1 MNFRQFMLLED
12 NAGLARQ
19 LGDIYSMLQDLD
31 GIADKK
37 NQATIVA
44 TNNIIE
50 KIRTP
55 IKGIDSRDHKS
66 YIEKLADIAVMLSK
80 SVSGEYAD
88 NEKAIPLPDAVKMS
102 SKAMLRL
109 VQKIGSPI
117 NNLAVDDPT
126 KLKDIKQVDKP
137 ESGKSGVGKATVPPS
152 DAMSVEPTSPGD
164 LPPDRS
170 KPLGGSTGDLKNL

>member
-1 MNFRQFMLLED
+1 MLLED
-12 NAGLARQ
+12 TESLAKE
-19 LGDIYSMLQDLD
+19 LGVIYSMLQELE

-55 IKGIDSRDHKS
+55 IKGLDSRDHRD
-66 YIEKLADIAVMLSK
+66 YLEKLADIAVMLSK
-80 SVSGEYAD
+80 SAAGDYAD
-88 NEKAIPLPDAVKMS
+88 GENAIPLPDAVKMS
-102 SKAMLRL
+102 SKAMFRL
-109 VQKIGSPI
+109 VKKLGSPI
-117 NNLAVDDPT
+117 NDLAVDDTT
-126 KLKDIKQVDKP
+126 KLSDTKQLGKP
-137 ESGKSGVGKATVPPS
+137 ESGKPNSGKATVPPS

-164 LPPDRS
+164 LPPDAA